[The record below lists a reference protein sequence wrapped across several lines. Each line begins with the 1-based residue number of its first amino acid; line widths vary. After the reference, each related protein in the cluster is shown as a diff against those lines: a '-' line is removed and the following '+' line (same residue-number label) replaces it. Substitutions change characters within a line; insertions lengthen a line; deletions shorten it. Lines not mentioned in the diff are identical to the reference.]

1 MWQLAKSYMPYLSKP
16 FQEAADLYRKSLTSA
31 QKPLERWEFCEVT
44 AERFFGHLMTSMYTK
59 SRQFEQGGQTE
70 RQRVV
75 KKMFDYLKHNVAK
88 SVSVS
93 SRYDYATRRA
103 AITKLKNMTIQIG
116 TPDFLLNRDYLKFMY
131 KDLLVQKTD
140 FFQNILYGVMFL
152 RKREEYML
160 VSPSE
165 ETRWLEFLHLQEVSY
180 ITASNKVIVP
190 ELFLSPP
197 LFHSGYPN
205 SVNMGGLGI
214 RVAQAML
221 EGVLGRGLLFDSSG
235 RLVIQTEGGTS
246 NNSLVLAGTAAV
258 AATASQYGSSYND
271 PRSILEVDAQCIVD
285 KYSKVGIDSI
295 EQLRKC
301 RVDSAVNV
309 AALREALLTLQD
321 ILELE
326 KGIVLPAMET
336 YDPQS
341 VFFLSYAQS
350 LCAHETDFRRDI
362 DRTSGSSLIN
372 RLKLEGSLSQ
382 LPEFYHYFFCS
393 YDSSLNCG
401 KIV

>member
-301 RVDSAVNV
+301 RVVSAVNV

-341 VFFLSYAQS
+341 VFFFVVRSKFVRS
-350 LCAHETDFRRDI
+350 R
-362 DRTSGSSLIN
+362 N
-372 RLKLEGSLSQ
+372 RL
-382 LPEFYHYFFCS
+382 
-393 YDSSLNCG
+393 SSRH
-401 KIV
+401 

>member
-1 MWQLAKSYMPYLSKP
+1 MPYLSKP

-285 KYSKVGIDSI
+285 KYSKVGVDSM